1 MSSIPCQD
9 ALNKQSKS
17 TKNGFF
23 RSKMDGAMGSESN
36 AQILNKMTLID
47 RIKFF

>member
-1 MSSIPCQD
+1 MSSIPSQD
-9 ALNKQSKS
+9 TLNKQSKS

-23 RSKMDGAMGSESN
+23 RSKMDGAVGGEST
-36 AQILNKMTLID
+36 APKINKMTLID